1 MKPLVN
7 LAGEP
12 FRNRRLF
19 WLSLLLVFVIS
30 ALGGMRA
37 LRTLSE
43 IDAQLTADGPRVQA
57 LEAKVRELEPN
68 QSLGQA
74 LPPEQI
80 RAYWNA
86 NGLIARK
93 TFSWTQLLN
102 DIERNIPSRV
112 RVLRIGVSKSA
123 AQDRANAPEPER
135 RTIPL
140 TMDVVAKSV
149 DDVTEMITAFNR
161 TGIFIANPKWQKP
174 VEGLSDIEFGLEIE
188 YRSPAVAHPV
198 VAPAQQIAERK

>member
-1 MKPLVN
+1 MRPLVN
-7 LAGEP
+7 LAGDP

-19 WLSLLLVFVIS
+19 WLSLLLVFVVS
-30 ALGGMRA
+30 VLAGVRA
-37 LRTLSE
+37 MRTLSQ
-43 IDAQLTADGPRVQA
+43 IDAQLAVDGPRVQA
-57 LEAKVRELEPN
+57 LEARVKELGAS
-68 QSLGQA
+68 QLLSQA
-74 LPPEQI
+74 LPPDQI

-93 TFSWTQLLN
+93 AFSWTQLLN

-112 RVLRIGVSKSA
+112 RVLRIGVNKNT
-123 AQDRANAPEPER
+123 AQDRANSAEPER

-140 TMDVVAKSV
+140 TMEVVARSV

-188 YRSPAVAHPV
+188 YKSPVTAHKAIVPS
-198 VAPAQQIAERK
+198 QQIAERK